1 MRLSKKAERELIEL
15 AKSDSFKKD
24 IEMLRSRWQMPF
36 IKDGKVDADK
46 YIEFVTQFNEFINH
60 EPKPFK
66 PIIDRV
72 MKL

>member
-1 MRLSKKAERELIEL
+1 MKLSPGAEKELLKFARSE
-15 AKSDSFKKD
+15 SFKKD
-24 IEMLRSRWQMPF
+24 MQILRSRWQNIF
-36 IKDGKVDADK
+36 IKDGIADADA

-66 PIIDRV
+66 KMIDRV

>member
-1 MRLSKKAERELIEL
+1 MKLSQKAEKELIDL

-36 IKDGKVDADK
+36 VRDGKVDADA

-66 PIIDRV
+66 PMIDRD

>member
-36 IKDGKVDADK
+36 IKDGKVDADA
-46 YIEFVTQFNEFINH
+46 YIEFVAQFNEFINH
-60 EPKPFK
+60 EPKSFK
-66 PIIDRV
+66 PIIDRE

>member
-1 MRLSKKAERELIEL
+1 MRLSENAEKELIDL

-36 IKDGKVDADK
+36 VRDGKVDADA

-60 EPKPFK
+60 EPKSFK

>member
-1 MRLSKKAERELIEL
+1 MRLSENAEKELIDL

-36 IKDGKVDADK
+36 VRDGKVDADA

-60 EPKPFK
+60 QPKQFK
-66 PIIDRV
+66 PIIDRD